1 MSGKCVQRCLT
12 NVCETNDHVDR
23 FEMSSGGRHMK
34 SEQGVHP
41 STQEE
46 HLSPRDL

>member
-1 MSGKCVQRCLT
+1 M
-12 NVCETNDHVDR
+12 CETNDHVDR